1 MLIALGLSFYVWP
14 MMTQKTTILC
24 FLQLFLVSTLSCLDV
39 SSCHVSQPVRERE
52 RERERKKEREIEDL
66 ACVFTEANCKKDFQ
80 KTDQT
85 NF

>member
-1 MLIALGLSFYVWP
+1 MADDDTKNNNFVFFATFSRFYSLVFG
-14 MMTQKTTILC
+14 C
-24 FLQLFLVSTLSCLDV
+24 FLSVMS
-39 SSCHVSQPVRERE
+39 VSQSERE

>member
-1 MLIALGLSFYVWP
+1 MSV
-14 MMTQKTTILC
+14 M
-24 FLQLFLVSTLSCLDV
+24 S
-39 SSCHVSQPVRERE
+39 VSQSERE
-52 RERERKKEREIEDL
+52 RERERKKEREREDL

>member
-1 MLIALGLSFYVWP
+1 M
-14 MMTQKTTILC
+14 
-24 FLQLFLVSTLSCLDV
+24 FLLVMS
-39 SSCHVSQPVRERE
+39 VSQSERE